1 MRASYPSKIRAVV
14 VVGGALLLSACGTEG
29 PAGPFVRGC
38 AIPLD
43 LFFDAGTDRT
53 AIPFLDNPKLSI
65 RGLADVLYAGLEDI
79 VIGFEFNGQPV
90 AIPQKFL
97 WHHELVNMDVP
108 GEGIT
113 VTYSPL
119 TGSSAVF
126 DRSGTGI
133 GPMSVS
139 NYVLNSGLVAEDDQG
154 TLRPQLS
161 TIAACGPGDGSSMSQ
176 IPFEEMTLRAWWSL
190 HPNSWIAS
198 SDNGPEVL
206 YQLFPYAGSY
216 RQLNSSLLVYP
227 VEGGIDPRRP
237 PKELVL
243 GIRSGTGGMSFP
255 LRVLDQLTGSRSF
268 GATVSAGNAVL
279 DGQPI
284 TVFWNS
290 TAQAARAYKSTI
302 EGWTLHFTR
311 DEYNRVDEETGSV
324 WNFSGQAVA
333 GPLAGKELE
342 PIPDTVIA
350 YWFAWASFQPTTQI
364 WSPPAEASLTPPEQL
379 TIPTGDDPDLLVR

>member
-1 MRASYPSKIRAVV
+1 MRAWYPSKSRAAVV
-14 VVGGALLLSACGTEG
+14 VGSALLLSACGTDG
-29 PAGPFVRGC
+29 PSGPIVQGC
-38 AIPLD
+38 AISLD
-43 LFFDAGTDRT
+43 LFHDGGPERST
-53 AIPFLDNPKLSI
+53 IPFLDNPKLTI
-65 RGLADVLYAGLEDI
+65 RYTPDVLYAGLNDI
-79 VIGFEFNGQPV
+79 VIGFEFNGRAV

-139 NYVLNSGLVAEDDQG
+139 NYVLNSGLVAEDAEG

-176 IPFEEMTLRAWWSL
+176 LPFEEMTLRTWWSI
-190 HPNSWIAS
+190 HPDSWVAS
-198 SDNGPEVL
+198 SDNGPEIL
-206 YQLFPYAGSY
+206 YQLFPYDGDY
-216 RQLNSSLLVYP
+216 RQLHSPLLVYP

-243 GIRSGTGGMSFP
+243 GIRSGTGGISFP
-255 LRVLDQLTGSRSF
+255 LRVLDQLTGGRGS

-290 TAQAARAYKSTI
+290 TAQAARAYKSTV
-302 EGWTLHFTR
+302 EGWTLHFEREDNT
-311 DEYNRVDEETGSV
+311 RVDQETGSV

-333 GPLAGKELE
+333 GPLAGKQLE
-342 PIPDTVIA
+342 PIPDIVIA
-350 YWFAWASFQPTTQI
+350 YWFAWASFQPDTDI
-364 WSPPAEASLTPPEQL
+364 WSPPPSASLAPPEQL
-379 TIPTGDDPDLLVR
+379 SIPTDDDPDLLVR